1 MYKKKKILLP
11 FYFAII
17 VIYFQQF
24 NLNNQKDTKYLL
36 FYLFLMSKKQS
47 KEKYN
52 GVYCLISLIV
62 ILSLEPYYMS
72 TVKNRL
78 INKNS
83 ISPFHLIKWFLQTR
97 STVKRNI

>member
-72 TVKNRL
+72 TVINRL